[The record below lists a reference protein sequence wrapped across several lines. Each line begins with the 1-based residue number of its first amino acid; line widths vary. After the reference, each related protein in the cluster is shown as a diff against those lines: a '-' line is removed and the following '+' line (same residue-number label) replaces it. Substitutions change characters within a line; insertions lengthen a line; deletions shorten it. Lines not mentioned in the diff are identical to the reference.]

1 MSAPLVETVTW
12 STPVVGPAIPT
23 GVESPHPAAASTN
36 PHAMTPRAQRPAVV
50 TLLIRPPCSR
60 IAALLDRAYVS
71 LTSQYEAKASGH
83 RHGRVTP
90 AVTVPGLAGAS
101 MIHFRML
108 GGLSLT
114 AADGREV
121 RSLLAQPRRL
131 ALLAYLAAG
140 TPRDFQRRDSLVAL
154 FWPELDQKHARAAL
168 REALHVLRGAVGQ
181 GIVTRRG
188 DEEIGLDSDLFWND
202 VAAFNR
208 AVAAAEWGEAL
219 ELYRGD
225 LLEGFF
231 ISEAPEF
238 ERWLET
244 ERARL
249 KDAACRSAHALI
261 ERSEA
266 SGDFAA
272 AASWARRA
280 AGLTPFDEKLVRH
293 WISLLDRLGDRA
305 KAVQVY
311 DEFASRLAQEY
322 EMQPAAET
330 QALIAAVRRREA
342 APPLRAPA
350 PPSPAPR
357 MRSGPPTRR
366 RPSVWWS
373 APLVAGVAAILL
385 LANPGDWEGRARP
398 GARIARI
405 RSLAVRP
412 LADLS
417 RDTLHSWFADG
428 MTEALITDLGRISA
442 LRVTSLGAV
451 LQFKD
456 TASFRN
462 MVRELNVDAVVEGGV
477 QRSGDRVRVDVR
489 LIDAASGYQLWA
501 DRFEESDRD
510 RFALEDR
517 VRRAIVA
524 ALEVPVTASE
534 RRSLD
539 TPPTS
544 APEAYDLYLRGRL
557 GARRVTPAHLTSAIA
572 LLEKAVALDPG
583 FAAAY
588 AELAHAYAQRVF
600 ALTPNDTASWERAL
614 LAGEKALRL
623 RPDLAEAHYARA
635 YLLWGPAYRFPH
647 VLAIQEYRRALALNP
662 SLEDARHQLG
672 VVYNHIG
679 FQDDA
684 IAEFQQA
691 LALDPTD
698 LLAEERI
705 GVALVHQGKYQDA
718 LRVLRQTT
726 PDRNPPL
733 WHYHVAWALL
743 HLGQDSQA
751 SVLIERYLREHPEDR
766 GGLLTSARAF
776 LRAEQ
781 GDVPGATA
789 DIRKAEA
796 IGAGYIHF
804 HHSASRIASA
814 YAVLRRPGPAVQW
827 LRRAADDGLPCYP
840 CFATDPDLDRIR
852 NDPGF
857 VAFMKELKAQW
868 ERYRAALRESQAS
881 A

>member
-1 MSAPLVETVTW
+1 MSAPLVETVTC

-50 TLLIRPPCSR
+50 TLFIPPPCIR
-60 IAALLDRAYVS
+60 IAALLARAYVS
-71 LTSQYEAKASGH
+71 LVRQYEAKASGH
-83 RHGRVTP
+83 RHGCVTP
-90 AVTVPGLAGAS
+90 AVTGPSLTRVL
-101 MIHFRML
+101 MIQFRML

-140 TPRDFQRRDSLVAL
+140 TTRDFQRRDSLVAL

-188 DEEIGLDSDLFWND
+188 DEEIGLDSDRFWTD
-202 VAAFNR
+202 VRAFDR
-208 AVAAAEWGEAL
+208 AVASGEWGEAL

-249 KDAACRSAHALI
+249 KDAACRGAHALI
-261 ERSEA
+261 ERAEA
-266 SGDFAA
+266 SGDLAA

-280 AGLTPFDEKLVRH
+280 ARLTPFDEELVRRL
-293 WISLLDRLGDRA
+293 ISLLDRLGDRTR
-305 KAVQVY
+305 AVQVY
-311 DEFASRLAQEY
+311 DEFASRLVREY
-322 EMQPAAET
+322 EMQPVAET
-330 QALIAAVRRREA
+330 QALIAGVRTRESA
-342 APPLRAPA
+342 APLRAPA
-350 PPSPAPR
+350 APPSP
-357 MRSGPPTRR
+357 G
-366 RPSVWWS
+366 
-373 APLVAGVAAILL
+373 
-385 LANPGDWEGRARP
+385 
-398 GARIARI
+398 
-405 RSLAVRP
+405 AVRQ
-412 LADLS
+412 L
-417 RDTLHSWFADG
+417 
-428 MTEALITDLGRISA
+428 
-442 LRVTSLGAV
+442 
-451 LQFKD
+451 KD
-456 TASFRN
+456 TASFRG
-462 MVRELNVDAVVEGGV
+462 MVRELHVDAVVEGGV

-510 RFALEDR
+510 RFVLEDR
-517 VRRAIVA
+517 VRRGIMA
-524 ALEVPVTASE
+524 ALKVPVTASE
-534 RRSLD
+534 KRSLD

-544 APEAYDLYLRGRL
+544 VPDAYDLYLRGKL
-557 GARRVTPAHLTSAIA
+557 GARKVTPAHLSSAIA

-588 AELAHAYAQRVF
+588 AELAHTYALRVF
-600 ALTPNDTASWERAL
+600 ALAPGDTASWERAL
-614 LAGEKALRL
+614 FAGEKALRL

-647 VLAIQEYRRALALNP
+647 VQAIQEYRRALALNP
-662 SLEDARHQLG
+662 SLEDAHHQLG

-679 FQDDA
+679 FLDDA

-718 LRVLRQTT
+718 LRVLRQI
-726 PDRNPPL
+726 PRDKNPAL

-743 HLGQDSQA
+743 HLGQDSEA
-751 SVLIERYLREHPEDR
+751 SALIERYLRVHPEDR
-766 GGLLTSARAF
+766 GRLLTSARAF
-776 LRAEQ
+776 LRAER
-781 GDVPGATA
+781 GDVRGATE
-789 DIRKAEA
+789 DIRRAEA

-814 YAVLRRPGPAVQW
+814 YAVLGRPGLAVQW

-852 NDPGF
+852 NEPGF

-868 ERYRAALRESQAS
+868 EQYRAALREPLAN
-881 A
+881 AP

>member
-1 MSAPLVETVTW
+1 MSAPLVETVTC
-12 STPVVGPAIPT
+12 STPVVGPAMPT
-23 GVESPHPAAASTN
+23 GVESPHPAAASAN
-36 PHAMTPRAQRPAVV
+36 PHAMMTRAHRPAVV
-50 TLLIRPPCSR
+50 TLFIRPPCSR
-60 IAALLDRAYVS
+60 IAALLARAYVS
-71 LTSQYEAKASGH
+71 LASQYEAKASGH

-90 AVTVPGLAGAS
+90 AVTGPGLAGAS

-168 REALHVLRGAVGQ
+168 REALHVLRSAVGQ

-202 VAAFNR
+202 VAAFDR

-280 AGLTPFDEKLVRH
+280 ARLTPFDEKLVRH

-305 KAVQVY
+305 RAVQVY

-322 EMQPAAET
+322 EMQPATET
-330 QALIAAVRRREA
+330 QALIAAVRAREPA
-342 APPLRAPA
+342 APLRAPPGSPSPA
-350 PPSPAPR
+350 PPSPAPPT
-357 MRSGPPTRR
+357 RSSPPTRG
-366 RPSVWWS
+366 RPRVWRS
-373 APLVAGVAAILL
+373 ASLVAGVAAILL
-385 LANPGDWEGRARP
+385 LANPGDREGGARP
-398 GARIARI
+398 GAHTAAI

-428 MTEALITDLGRISA
+428 MTEALVTDLGRISA

-451 LQFKD
+451 QPFKD
-456 TASFRN
+456 SSSFRN

-501 DRFEESDRD
+501 DRFEESD
-510 RFALEDR
+510 
-517 VRRAIVA
+517 
-524 ALEVPVTASE
+524 PTAS
-534 RRSLD
+534 RS
-539 TPPTS
+539 
-544 APEAYDLYLRGRL
+544 R
-557 GARRVTPAHLTSAIA
+557 
-572 LLEKAVALDPG
+572 
-583 FAAAY
+583 
-588 AELAHAYAQRVF
+588 
-600 ALTPNDTASWERAL
+600 TASGGASW
-614 LAGEKALRL
+614 
-623 RPDLAEAHYARA
+623 
-635 YLLWGPAYRFPH
+635 
-647 VLAIQEYRRALALNP
+647 
-662 SLEDARHQLG
+662 
-672 VVYNHIG
+672 
-679 FQDDA
+679 
-684 IAEFQQA
+684 
-691 LALDPTD
+691 
-698 LLAEERI
+698 
-705 GVALVHQGKYQDA
+705 
-718 LRVLRQTT
+718 
-726 PDRNPPL
+726 PPL
-733 WHYHVAWALL
+733 
-743 HLGQDSQA
+743 
-751 SVLIERYLREHPEDR
+751 RCR
-766 GGLLTSARAF
+766 
-776 LRAEQ
+776 
-781 GDVPGATA
+781 
-789 DIRKAEA
+789 
-796 IGAGYIHF
+796 
-804 HHSASRIASA
+804 
-814 YAVLRRPGPAVQW
+814 
-827 LRRAADDGLPCYP
+827 
-840 CFATDPDLDRIR
+840 
-852 NDPGF
+852 
-857 VAFMKELKAQW
+857 
-868 ERYRAALRESQAS
+868 
-881 A
+881 

>member
-1 MSAPLVETVTW
+1 MPPS
-12 STPVVGPAIPT
+12 
-23 GVESPHPAAASTN
+23 GVR
-36 PHAMTPRAQRPAVV
+36 HACRDGAR
-50 TLLIRPPCSR
+50 
-60 IAALLDRAYVS
+60 
-71 LTSQYEAKASGH
+71 LT
-83 RHGRVTP
+83 
-90 AVTVPGLAGAS
+90 GAS
-101 MIHFRML
+101 VIHFRML

-114 AADGREV
+114 AADGSEV
-121 RSLLAQPRRL
+121 RGLLAQPRRL

-181 GIVTRRG
+181 GIVTSRG
-188 DEEIGLDSDLFWND
+188 DEEIGLDADRFWSD
-202 VAAFNR
+202 VAAFER
-208 AVAAAEWGEAL
+208 AVASGEWGEAL

-238 ERWLET
+238 ERWLES

-249 KDAACRSAHALI
+249 RDAACRSAHALI
-261 ERSEA
+261 ARSEA
-266 SGDFAA
+266 SGDLAA

-280 AGLTPFDEKLVRH
+280 TRLTPFDEELVRR
-293 WISLLDRLGDRA
+293 WISFLDQLGDRA
-305 KAVQVY
+305 RAVQVY

-322 EMQPAAET
+322 EMQPVAET
-330 QALIAAVRRREA
+330 QALIAAVRSREA

-350 PPSPAPR
+350 APPSPAPPAPLTR
-357 MRSGPPTRR
+357 LSPPTRR

-373 APLVAGVAAILL
+373 APVVAAVAAILL
-385 LANPGDWEGRARP
+385 LANPGDWEGRTRP
-398 GARIARI
+398 GARIAGI

-428 MTEALITDLGRISA
+428 MTEALVTDLGRISA

-451 LQFKD
+451 RQFKD
-456 TASFRN
+456 TASFRD
-462 MVRELNVDAVVEGGV
+462 MVRDLHVDAVVEGGV

-510 RFALEDR
+510 RFVLEDR
-517 VRRAIVA
+517 VRRGIVT
-524 ALEVPVTASE
+524 ALRVPVSPSE
-534 RRSLD
+534 ERSLG

-544 APEAYDLYLRGRL
+544 SPEAYDLYLRGKL
-557 GARRVTPAHLTSAIA
+557 GVRTVTPPRLAGAIQ

-600 ALTPNDTASWERAL
+600 AVTPNDTASWERAL
-614 LAGEKALRL
+614 FAGEKALRL

-662 SLEDARHQLG
+662 SLEDAHHQLG

-698 LLAEERI
+698 LLAEQRI

-718 LRVLRQTT
+718 LRVLRQIP

-751 SVLIERYLREHPEDR
+751 SVLIERYLRVHPEDP

-776 LRAEQ
+776 LRAER
-781 GDVPGATA
+781 GDARGAEE
-789 DIRKAEA
+789 DIRRAEA
-796 IGAGYIHF
+796 IGARYIHF

-840 CFATDPDLDRIR
+840 CFATDPDLDGIR
-852 NDPGF
+852 NDTGF

-868 ERYRAALRESQAS
+868 EQYRTALREPPPS
-881 A
+881 AP

>member
-1 MSAPLVETVTW
+1 
-12 STPVVGPAIPT
+12 
-23 GVESPHPAAASTN
+23 
-36 PHAMTPRAQRPAVV
+36 
-50 TLLIRPPCSR
+50 
-60 IAALLDRAYVS
+60 
-71 LTSQYEAKASGH
+71 
-83 RHGRVTP
+83 
-90 AVTVPGLAGAS
+90 
-101 MIHFRML
+101 MIQFRML

-140 TPRDFQRRDSLVAL
+140 TTRDFQRRDSLVAL

-188 DEEIGLDSDLFWND
+188 DEEIGLDSDRFWTD
-202 VAAFNR
+202 VRAFDR
-208 AVAAAEWGEAL
+208 AVASGEWGEAL

-249 KDAACRSAHALI
+249 KDAACRGAHALI
-261 ERSEA
+261 ERAEA
-266 SGDFAA
+266 SGDLAA

-280 AGLTPFDEKLVRH
+280 ARLTPFDEELVRCL
-293 WISLLDRLGDRA
+293 ISLLDRLGDRTR
-305 KAVQVY
+305 AVQVY
-311 DEFASRLAQEY
+311 DEFASRLVREY

-330 QALIAAVRRREA
+330 QALIAGVRTRESA
-342 APPLRAPA
+342 APLRAPA
-350 PPSPAPR
+350 APPSPAAPPG
-357 MRSGPPTRR
+357 SSPPTRG

-373 APLVAGVAAILL
+373 APLVAAVAATLL

-398 GARIARI
+398 GTRIARI

-428 MTEALITDLGRISA
+428 MTEALVTDLGRISA

-451 LQFKD
+451 LQLKD
-456 TASFRN
+456 TASFRG
-462 MVRELNVDAVVEGGV
+462 MVRELHVDAVVEGGV

-510 RFALEDR
+510 RFVLEDR
-517 VRRAIVA
+517 VRRGIMA
-524 ALEVPVTASE
+524 ALKVPVTASE
-534 RRSLD
+534 KRSLD

-544 APEAYDLYLRGRL
+544 VPEAYDLYLRGKL
-557 GARRVTPAHLTSAIA
+557 GTRKVTPAHLSSAIA

-588 AELAHAYAQRVF
+588 AELAHAYALRVF
-600 ALTPNDTASWERAL
+600 ALTPDDTTSWERAL
-614 LAGEKALRL
+614 FAGEKALRL

-662 SLEDARHQLG
+662 SLEDAHHQLG

-679 FQDDA
+679 FLDDA

-698 LLAEERI
+698 RLAEQRI

-743 HLGQDSQA
+743 HLGQDSEA
-751 SVLIERYLREHPEDR
+751 SALIERYLREHPEDR
-766 GGLLTSARAF
+766 GGLLSSARAF
-776 LRAEQ
+776 LRAER
-781 GDVPGATA
+781 GDARGAEA
-789 DIRKAEA
+789 DIRRAEA

-840 CFATDPDLDRIR
+840 CFAADPDLDRIR
-852 NDPGF
+852 SDPGF

-868 ERYRAALRESQAS
+868 DQYRAALREAPTS
-881 A
+881 AP

>member
-1 MSAPLVETVTW
+1 MSAPLVETLTCN
-12 STPVVGPAIPT
+12 TPVARPASPT
-23 GVESPHPAAASTN
+23 GIESPHPAAASTN
-36 PHAMTPRAQRPAVV
+36 QHAMITRAHRRAVV
-50 TLLIRPPCSR
+50 TLFIPPPCSR
-60 IAALLDRAYVS
+60 IAALLARAYVS
-71 LTSQYEAKASGH
+71 LASQYEAKVSGH

-90 AVTVPGLAGAS
+90 AVTGPGLAGAS
-101 MIHFRML
+101 MIRFRML
-108 GGLSLT
+108 GGVSLT
-114 AADGREV
+114 AADGHEV

-131 ALLAYLAAG
+131 ALLAYLAAA

-202 VAAFNR
+202 VAAFDR

-249 KDAACRSAHALI
+249 KDAASRSAHALI

-280 AGLTPFDEKLVRH
+280 ARLTPFDEELVRH

-311 DEFASRLAQEY
+311 DEFASRLAEEY
-322 EMQPAAET
+322 EMQPATET
-330 QALIAAVRRREA
+330 RALIAAVRSREG
-342 APPLRAPA
+342 APPLRAAAASPSPA
-350 PPSPAPR
+350 PPSPAPPT
-357 MRSGPPTRR
+357 RSSPPTRG

-428 MTEALITDLGRISA
+428 MTEALVTDLGRISA

-451 LQFKD
+451 LQLKD
-456 TASFRN
+456 TASFRG
-462 MVRELNVDAVVEGGV
+462 MVRELHVDAVVEGGV

-510 RFALEDR
+510 RFVLEDR
-517 VRRAIVA
+517 VRRGIMA
-524 ALEVPVTASE
+524 ALKVPVTATE
-534 RRSLD
+534 KRTLD

-544 APEAYDLYLRGRL
+544 VPEAYDLYLRGKL
-557 GARRVTPAHLTSAIA
+557 GARRVTPAHLSSAIA

-588 AELAHAYAQRVF
+588 AELAHTYAQRVF
-600 ALTPNDTASWERAL
+600 ALTPDDTASWERAL
-614 LAGEKALRL
+614 VAGEKALRL

-635 YLLWGPAYRFPH
+635 YVLWGPPYRFPH
-647 VLAIQEYRRALALNP
+647 VLAIQEYRRALSLNP
-662 SLEDARHQLG
+662 SLEDAHHQLG

-679 FQDDA
+679 FLDDA
-684 IAEFQQA
+684 IA
-691 LALDPTD
+691 
-698 LLAEERI
+698 
-705 GVALVHQGKYQDA
+705 
-718 LRVLRQTT
+718 
-726 PDRNPPL
+726 
-733 WHYHVAWALL
+733 
-743 HLGQDSQA
+743 
-751 SVLIERYLREHPEDR
+751 
-766 GGLLTSARAF
+766 
-776 LRAEQ
+776 
-781 GDVPGATA
+781 
-789 DIRKAEA
+789 
-796 IGAGYIHF
+796 AGYIHF

-814 YAVLRRPGPAVQW
+814 YAVLGRPGLALQW

-852 NDPGF
+852 NEPGF

-868 ERYRAALRESQAS
+868 EQYRAALREPLAN
-881 A
+881 AP

>member
-1 MSAPLVETVTW
+1 
-12 STPVVGPAIPT
+12 
-23 GVESPHPAAASTN
+23 
-36 PHAMTPRAQRPAVV
+36 
-50 TLLIRPPCSR
+50 
-60 IAALLDRAYVS
+60 
-71 LTSQYEAKASGH
+71 
-83 RHGRVTP
+83 
-90 AVTVPGLAGAS
+90 
-101 MIHFRML
+101 MIQFRML
-108 GGLSLT
+108 GGVSLT
-114 AADGREV
+114 AADGHQV

-168 REALHVLRGAVGQ
+168 REALHVLRGAVGR
-181 GIVTRRG
+181 GFVARRG
-188 DEEIGLDSDLFWND
+188 DEEIGLDAGLFWND
-202 VAAFNR
+202 VAAFDG

-225 LLEGFF
+225 VLDGFF

-280 AGLTPFDEKLVRH
+280 ARLTPFDERLVRH

-305 KAVQVY
+305 RAVQVY

-330 QALIAAVRRREA
+330 QALMAAVRSREA

-350 PPSPAPR
+350 ASPSPAPPSPAPPT
-357 MRSGPPTRR
+357 RSSPPTRGR
-366 RPSVWWS
+366 LSVWWS

-398 GARIARI
+398 GARIAAI
-405 RSLAVRP
+405 RSPAVRP

-417 RDTLHSWFADG
+417 RDTLHAWFADG
-428 MTEALITDLGRISA
+428 MTEALVTDLGRISA

-451 LQFKD
+451 QQFKD

-462 MVRELNVDAVVEGGV
+462 MVRELHVDAVVEGGV

-501 DRFEESDRD
+501 DRFEENARN

-517 VRRAIVA
+517 VRRGILT
-524 ALEVPVTASE
+524 ALKVPVTASE
-534 RRSLD
+534 ERSLG
-539 TPPTS
+539 TPSTS
-544 APEAYDLYLRGRL
+544 SPEAYDLYLRGKL
-557 GARRVTPAHLTSAIA
+557 GVRTVTPPHLAGAIA

-588 AELAHAYAQRVF
+588 AELAHAYGQKVLG
-600 ALTPNDTASWERAL
+600 LTPGDTVAWERAL
-614 LAGEKALRL
+614 VAAEKALRL
-623 RPDLAEAHYARA
+623 RPDLAEAHYARG
-635 YLLWGPAYRFPH
+635 YLLWSPAYRFPH
-647 VLAIQEYRRALALNP
+647 VAAIEEFRRALALNP
-662 SLEDARHQLG
+662 SLEDAHHRLG
-672 VVYNHIG
+672 LVYLHVG
-679 FQDDA
+679 FLDDA
-684 IAEFQQA
+684 NDEFQKA
-691 LALDPTD
+691 LAIDPTD
-698 LLAEERI
+698 RLAEERI
-705 GVALVHQGKYQDA
+705 GVALVHQGKYQEA
-718 LRVLRQTT
+718 LQLFRQI
-726 PDRNPPL
+726 PSEQFPSL

-743 HLGQDSQA
+743 HLHQDSEA
-751 SVLIERYLREHPEDR
+751 AALIEQNLHQHPEDP
-766 GGLLTSARAF
+766 GGLLTSARAL
-776 LRAEQ
+776 LRAKR
-781 GDVPGATA
+781 GDVRGAEA
-789 DIRKAEA
+789 DIRGAEA

-804 HHSASRIASA
+804 HHTASRIASA
-814 YAVLRRPGPAVQW
+814 YALLGRPGPAVVW
-827 LRRAADDGLPCYP
+827 LRRAAEDGLPCYP
-840 CFATDPDLDRIR
+840 CFATDPDLDGIR
-852 NDPGF
+852 HDPGF
-857 VAFMKELKAQW
+857 IAFMQDLKTQW
-868 ERYRAALRESQAS
+868 QRYRAAL
-881 A
+881 

>member
-1 MSAPLVETVTW
+1 MSPPLVATLTC
-12 STPVVGPAIPT
+12 STPVARPATPT
-23 GVESPHPAAASTN
+23 GVESPHPVAASTN
-36 PHAMTPRAQRPAVV
+36 PHAMITRAHRLAVV
-50 TLLIRPPCSR
+50 TLFIPPPCSR
-60 IAALLDRAYVS
+60 IAALLARAYVS
-71 LTSQYEAKASGH
+71 LASQYEAKASGH

-90 AVTVPGLAGAS
+90 AVTGPRLAGAS
-101 MIHFRML
+101 MIRFRML

-114 AADGREV
+114 AADGREG

-202 VAAFNR
+202 VAAFDR

-231 ISEAPEF
+231 ISEAPDF

-261 ERSEA
+261 ERSEG
-266 SGDFAA
+266 SGDYAA
-272 AASWARRA
+272 ATSWARRA

-305 KAVQVY
+305 RAVQVY

-322 EMQPAAET
+322 EMQPATET
-330 QALIAAVRRREA
+330 QALIAAIRSREA
-342 APPLRAPA
+342 APPQRAPA
-350 PPSPAPR
+350 ASPSPPPPSPAPPT
-357 MRSGPPTRR
+357 RSSPPTRG

-373 APLVAGVAAILL
+373 ASLVAGVAAILL

-405 RSLAVRP
+405 RAVAVRP
-412 LADLS
+412 LVDLS

-428 MTEALITDLGRISA
+428 MTEALVTDLGRLSA

-451 LQFKD
+451 LEFKD
-456 TASFRN
+456 AASFRN
-462 MVRELNVDAVVEGGV
+462 MVRQLHVDAVVEGGV

-501 DRFEESDRD
+501 DRFEESAGN

-517 VRRAIVA
+517 VRRGIVA
-524 ALEVPVTASE
+524 ALKVPVSASE
-534 RRSLD
+534 ERSLG

-544 APEAYDLYLRGRL
+544 SPEAYDLYLRGKL
-557 GARRVTPAHLTSAIA
+557 GVRTVTPPHLAGAIT
-572 LLEKAVALDPG
+572 LLEKAVALDPR

-588 AELAHAYAQRVF
+588 AELAHAYGQQVF
-600 ALTPNDTASWERAL
+600 AVTPRDTVAWERAL
-614 LAGEKALRL
+614 VAAEKALRL
-623 RPDLAEAHYARA
+623 RPDLAEAHYARG
-635 YLLWGPAYRFPH
+635 YLLWSPAYRFPH
-647 VLAIQEYRRALALNP
+647 VAAIEEFRRALALNP
-662 SLEDARHQLG
+662 SLEDAHHRLG
-672 VVYNHIG
+672 LVYLHVG
-679 FQDDA
+679 FLDDA
-684 IAEFQQA
+684 NDEFQKA
-691 LALDPTD
+691 LAIDPTD
-698 LLAEERI
+698 RLAEERI
-705 GVALVHQGKYQDA
+705 GVALVHQGKYQEA
-718 LRVLRQTT
+718 LRLLRQI
-726 PDRNPPL
+726 PADRNPSL

-743 HLGQDSQA
+743 HLHQDSEA
-751 SVLIERYLREHPEDR
+751 SALIEQYLHQHPEDP

-776 LRAEQ
+776 LRAKR
-781 GDVPGATA
+781 GDVPGAEA
-789 DIRKAEA
+789 DIRRAEA
-796 IGAGYIHF
+796 IGADYIHF
-804 HHSASRIASA
+804 HHTASRIASA
-814 YAVLRRPGPAVQW
+814 YALLGRPGPAVAW
-827 LRRAADDGLPCYP
+827 LRRAAEDGLPCYP
-840 CFATDPDLDRIR
+840 CFATDPDLDGIR
-852 NDPGF
+852 HDPGF
-857 VAFMKELKAQW
+857 IAFMQDLKTQW
-868 ERYRAALRESQAS
+868 QRYRAAL
-881 A
+881 

>member
-1 MSAPLVETVTW
+1 
-12 STPVVGPAIPT
+12 
-23 GVESPHPAAASTN
+23 
-36 PHAMTPRAQRPAVV
+36 
-50 TLLIRPPCSR
+50 
-60 IAALLDRAYVS
+60 
-71 LTSQYEAKASGH
+71 
-83 RHGRVTP
+83 
-90 AVTVPGLAGAS
+90 
-101 MIHFRML
+101 
-108 GGLSLT
+108 
-114 AADGREV
+114 
-121 RSLLAQPRRL
+121 
-131 ALLAYLAAG
+131 
-140 TPRDFQRRDSLVAL
+140 
-154 FWPELDQKHARAAL
+154 
-168 REALHVLRGAVGQ
+168 
-181 GIVTRRG
+181 
-188 DEEIGLDSDLFWND
+188 
-202 VAAFNR
+202 
-208 AVAAAEWGEAL
+208 
-219 ELYRGD
+219 
-225 LLEGFF
+225 
-231 ISEAPEF
+231 
-238 ERWLET
+238 
-244 ERARL
+244 
-249 KDAACRSAHALI
+249 
-261 ERSEA
+261 
-266 SGDFAA
+266 
-272 AASWARRA
+272 
-280 AGLTPFDEKLVRH
+280 
-293 WISLLDRLGDRA
+293 
-305 KAVQVY
+305 
-311 DEFASRLAQEY
+311 
-322 EMQPAAET
+322 
-330 QALIAAVRRREA
+330 
-342 APPLRAPA
+342 
-350 PPSPAPR
+350 
-357 MRSGPPTRR
+357 
-366 RPSVWWS
+366 VWWS

-428 MTEALITDLGRISA
+428 MTEALVTDLGRISA

-451 LQFKD
+451 QPFKD
-456 TASFRN
+456 SASFQN
-462 MVRELNVDAVVEGGV
+462 MVRELHVDAVVEGGV

-501 DRFEESDRD
+501 DRFEEDDRN
-510 RFALEDR
+510 RFLLEDR
-517 VRRAIVA
+517 VRRGIVA
-524 ALEVPVTASE
+524 ALKVPVTASE

-557 GARRVTPAHLTSAIA
+557 GARKVTPAHLTSAIA

-600 ALTPNDTASWERAL
+600 ALTPDDTASWERAL
-614 LAGEKALRL
+614 VAGEKALRL

-635 YLLWGPAYRFPH
+635 YLLWGPAYRFAH

-662 SLEDARHQLG
+662 SLEDAHHQLG

-718 LRVLRQTT
+718 LRVLRQIP
-726 PDRNPPL
+726 PDKNPAL

-776 LRAEQ
+776 LRAER
-781 GDVPGATA
+781 GDVRGSTA

-814 YAVLRRPGPAVQW
+814 YAVLGRPGLAVQW
-827 LRRAADDGLPCYP
+827 LRRATDDGLPCYP
-840 CFATDPDLDRIR
+840 CFAMDPDLDRIR

-868 ERYRAALRESQAS
+868 ELYRAALREPPAR
-881 A
+881 AP

>member
-1 MSAPLVETVTW
+1 M
-12 STPVVGPAIPT
+12 
-23 GVESPHPAAASTN
+23 
-36 PHAMTPRAQRPAVV
+36 MTRAHRLAVV
-50 TLLIRPPCSR
+50 TLFIRPPCSR
-60 IAALLDRAYVS
+60 IAALLARAYVS
-71 LTSQYEAKASGH
+71 LASQYEAKASGH

-90 AVTVPGLAGAS
+90 AVTGPGLPGAS

-188 DEEIGLDSDLFWND
+188 DEEIGLDADLFWND
-202 VAAFNR
+202 VAAFDR

-266 SGDFAA
+266 SGDFAG

-280 AGLTPFDEKLVRH
+280 ARLTPFDEKLVRH

-305 KAVQVY
+305 RAVQVY

-322 EMQPAAET
+322 EMQPATET
-330 QALIAAVRRREA
+330 QALIAAVRAREPA
-342 APPLRAPA
+342 APLRAPPGSPSPP
-350 PPSPAPR
+350 PPSPAPPT
-357 MRSGPPTRR
+357 RSSPPTRG

-373 APLVAGVAAILL
+373 ASLVAGVAAILL

-428 MTEALITDLGRISA
+428 MTEALITDLGRITA

-456 TASFRN
+456 SSSFRT
-462 MVRELNVDAVVEGGV
+462 MVRELHVDAVVEGGV

-501 DRFEESDRD
+501 DRFEEDDRS
-510 RFALEDR
+510 RFLLEDR
-517 VRRAIVA
+517 VRRGIVA
-524 ALEVPVTASE
+524 ALKVPVTASE

-557 GARRVTPAHLTSAIA
+557 GARKVTPAHLTSAIA
-572 LLEKAVALDPG
+572 LLEKAVALDPS

-623 RPDLAEAHYARA
+623 RPDLAEAHFAR
-635 YLLWGPAYRFPH
+635 
-647 VLAIQEYRRALALNP
+647 ALNP
-662 SLEDARHQLG
+662 SLEDAHHQLG

-679 FQDDA
+679 FLDEA
-684 IAEFQQA
+684 IAEFRQA

-718 LRVLRQTT
+718 LRVLRQIP
-726 PDRNPPL
+726 PDKNPSL
-733 WHYHVAWALL
+733 WHYHLAWALL
-743 HLGQDSQA
+743 HLGQDSEA
-751 SVLIERYLREHPEDR
+751 SALIERYLREHPEDR

-776 LRAEQ
+776 LRAER
-781 GDVPGATA
+781 GDLRGSTA
-789 DIRKAEA
+789 DIRRAEA

-827 LRRAADDGLPCYP
+827 LRRAADEGLPCYP
-840 CFATDPDLDRIR
+840 CFATDPDLERIR

-857 VAFMKELKAQW
+857 VAFMTELKAQW
-868 ERYRAALRESQAS
+868 EQYRAALREPPSS
-881 A
+881 AP

>member
-1 MSAPLVETVTW
+1 M
-12 STPVVGPAIPT
+12 
-23 GVESPHPAAASTN
+23 
-36 PHAMTPRAQRPAVV
+36 
-50 TLLIRPPCSR
+50 IR
-60 IAALLDRAYVS
+60 
-71 LTSQYEAKASGH
+71 
-83 RHGRVTP
+83 
-90 AVTVPGLAGAS
+90 
-101 MIHFRML
+101 FRML

-114 AADGREV
+114 AADGREL

-202 VAAFNR
+202 VAAFDR

-238 ERWLET
+238 ERWLEM

-249 KDAACRSAHALI
+249 KDAASRSAHALI

-266 SGDFAA
+266 SGDLATAA
-272 AASWARRA
+272 TWARRA
-280 AGLTPFDEKLVRH
+280 TGLTPFDEELVRH

-305 KAVQVY
+305 RAVQVY

-322 EMQPAAET
+322 EMQPATET
-330 QALIAAVRRREA
+330 QTLIAAVRSREA

-350 PPSPAPR
+350 ASPSPPPPSPAPPT
-357 MRSGPPTRR
+357 RSSPPTRG

-428 MTEALITDLGRISA
+428 MTEALVTDLGRISA

-451 LQFKD
+451 QPFKD
-456 TASFRN
+456 SASFRN
-462 MVRELNVDAVVEGGV
+462 MVRELHVDAVVEGGV

-501 DRFEESDRD
+501 DRFEQSDRD

-517 VRRAIVA
+517 VRRGIMA
-524 ALEVPVTASE
+524 ALKVPVTATE
-534 RRSLD
+534 KRSLD

-544 APEAYDLYLRGRL
+544 VPEAYDLYLRGRL
-557 GARRVTPAHLTSAIA
+557 GARKVTPAHLTSAIA
-572 LLEKAVALDPG
+572 LLEKAVALDPA

-614 LAGEKALRL
+614 VAGEKALRL
-623 RPDLAEAHYARA
+623 RPDLAEAHFARA
-635 YLLWGPAYRFPH
+635 YVLWGPAYRFPH

-662 SLEDARHQLG
+662 SLEDAHHQLG

-698 LLAEERI
+698 RLAEERI
-705 GVALVHQGKYQDA
+705 GVTLVHQGKYQDA
-718 LRVLRQTT
+718 LRVLRQIP
-726 PDRNPPL
+726 PDKNPAL

-776 LRAEQ
+776 LRAER
-781 GDVPGATA
+781 GDVPGATE
-789 DIRKAEA
+789 DIRRAEA

-827 LRRAADDGLPCYP
+827 LRRAADEGLPCYP

-852 NDPGF
+852 NDSGF

-868 ERYRAALRESQAS
+868 EQYRAALREPTTERR
-881 A
+881 

>member
-1 MSAPLVETVTW
+1 
-12 STPVVGPAIPT
+12 
-23 GVESPHPAAASTN
+23 
-36 PHAMTPRAQRPAVV
+36 
-50 TLLIRPPCSR
+50 
-60 IAALLDRAYVS
+60 
-71 LTSQYEAKASGH
+71 
-83 RHGRVTP
+83 
-90 AVTVPGLAGAS
+90 

-202 VAAFNR
+202 VAAFDR

-231 ISEAPEF
+231 ISEAPAF

-249 KDAACRSAHALI
+249 KDAACRSTHALI

-280 AGLTPFDEKLVRH
+280 ARLTPFDEKLVRH

-305 KAVQVY
+305 RAVQVY

-322 EMQPAAET
+322 EMQPVAET
-330 QALIAAVRRREA
+330 QALIAAVRSREA

-350 PPSPAPR
+350 ASPSPPPPSPAPPT
-357 MRSGPPTRR
+357 RSSPPTRG

-428 MTEALITDLGRISA
+428 MTEALVTDLGRISA

-451 LQFKD
+451 QPFKD
-456 TASFRN
+456 SSSFQN
-462 MVRELNVDAVVEGGV
+462 MVRELHVDAVVEGGV

-517 VRRAIVA
+517 VRRGIMA
-524 ALEVPVTASE
+524 ALKVPVTATE
-534 RRSLD
+534 KRTLD

-544 APEAYDLYLRGRL
+544 VPEAYDLYLRGKL
-557 GARRVTPAHLTSAIA
+557 GARRVTPAHLSSAIA
-572 LLEKAVALDPG
+572 V
-583 FAAAY
+583 
-588 AELAHAYAQRVF
+588 RCRS
-600 ALTPNDTASWERAL
+600 TRAW
-614 LAGEKALRL
+614 RT
-623 RPDLAEAHYARA
+623 R
-635 YLLWGPAYRFPH
+635 
-647 VLAIQEYRRALALNP
+647 
-662 SLEDARHQLG
+662 
-672 VVYNHIG
+672 
-679 FQDDA
+679 
-684 IAEFQQA
+684 
-691 LALDPTD
+691 
-698 LLAEERI
+698 
-705 GVALVHQGKYQDA
+705 
-718 LRVLRQTT
+718 TT
-726 PDRNPPL
+726 SSG
-733 WHYHVAWALL
+733 W
-743 HLGQDSQA
+743 STT
-751 SVLIERYLREHPEDR
+751 
-766 GGLLTSARAF
+766 TSASSTTRSPNSSRLWPWTPPTCS
-776 LRAEQ
+776 LR
-781 GDVPGATA
+781 
-789 DIRKAEA
+789 
-796 IGAGYIHF
+796 
-804 HHSASRIASA
+804 SASGSPSSIRGNTRTPCASFEKSHVTRTRPFGTITSPGRCCISA
-814 YAVLRRPGPAVQW
+814 RTAKPRR
-827 LRRAADDGLPCYP
+827 
-840 CFATDPDLDRIR
+840 
-852 NDPGF
+852 
-857 VAFMKELKAQW
+857 
-868 ERYRAALRESQAS
+868 
-881 A
+881 

>member
-1 MSAPLVETVTW
+1 M
-12 STPVVGPAIPT
+12 
-23 GVESPHPAAASTN
+23 
-36 PHAMTPRAQRPAVV
+36 
-50 TLLIRPPCSR
+50 IR
-60 IAALLDRAYVS
+60 
-71 LTSQYEAKASGH
+71 
-83 RHGRVTP
+83 
-90 AVTVPGLAGAS
+90 
-101 MIHFRML
+101 FRML

-154 FWPELDQKHARAAL
+154 FWPEVDQKHARAAL

-188 DEEIGLDSDLFWND
+188 DEEIGLDFGLFWND
-202 VAAFNR
+202 VAAFDR

-244 ERARL
+244 DRARL

-305 KAVQVY
+305 RAVQVY

-322 EMQPAAET
+322 EMQPATES
-330 QALIAAVRRREA
+330 QALIAAVRSREA
-342 APPLRAPA
+342 APSLRAPAA
-350 PPSPAPR
+350 PPSPAPPT
-357 MRSGPPTRR
+357 SLTGLSPPTRR

-373 APLVAGVAAILL
+373 APVVAALATILL
-385 LANPGDWEGRARP
+385 LANPGDWEGRTRR
-398 GARIARI
+398 GARIAGI

-428 MTEALITDLGRISA
+428 MTEAMITDLGRISA
-442 LRVTSLGAV
+442 LRVTSLQ
-451 LQFKD
+451 LKD

-462 MVRELNVDAVVEGGV
+462 IVRELHVDAVVEGGV

-489 LIDAASGYQLWA
+489 LIDALSGYQLWA
-501 DRFEESDRD
+501 DRFEASDRD

-517 VRRAIVA
+517 VRRGIMA
-524 ALEVPVTASE
+524 ALKVPVTASE
-534 RRSLD
+534 QRSLD

-557 GARRVTPAHLTSAIA
+557 GVRKVTPAHLTSAIA

-588 AELAHAYAQRVF
+588 AELAHAYGQRVF

-614 LAGEKALRL
+614 VAGEKALRL

-662 SLEDARHQLG
+662 SLEDAHHQLG
-672 VVYNHIG
+672 VIYNHIG
-679 FQDDA
+679 FLDDA
-684 IAEFQQA
+684 IAEFQRA
-691 LALDPTD
+691 LVLDPTD

-718 LRVLRQTT
+718 LRVLRQIP
-726 PDRNPPL
+726 PDKNPAL

-743 HLGQDSQA
+743 HLGKDSDA
-751 SVLIERYLREHPEDR
+751 SALIERYLREHPEDR

-776 LRAEQ
+776 LRAER
-781 GDVPGATA
+781 GDVRGAA
-789 DIRKAEA
+789 EDIRRAEA
-796 IGAGYIHF
+796 MGAGYIHF

-868 ERYRAALRESQAS
+868 EQYRAALREPAAS
-881 A
+881 TP